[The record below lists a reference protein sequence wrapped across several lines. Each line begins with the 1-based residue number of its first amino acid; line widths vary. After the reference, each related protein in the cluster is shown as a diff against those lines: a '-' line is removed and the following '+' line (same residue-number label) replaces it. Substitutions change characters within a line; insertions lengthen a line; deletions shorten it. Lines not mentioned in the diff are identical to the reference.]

1 MGIRTV
7 APSGILIGKFCK
19 QKCLLI
25 ICNTVPIKFT
35 GWATSSMSWLTGNF
49 TAQRPD
55 VILPLFTRV
64 SVLPI
69 KFTPVGTST
78 VPEIQCQLSTKK
90 GDDFSPPSISCL

>member
-35 GWATSSMSWLTGNF
+35 ELRTAARAGLP
-49 TAQRPD
+49 AQRPD
-55 VILPLFTRV
+55 IPFPLFTRV

-69 KFTPVGTST
+69 KITPVGDLKYSGNSA
-78 VPEIQCQLSTKK
+78 QKK
-90 GDDFSPPSISCL
+90 GMISHPLFEPINY

>member
-1 MGIRTV
+1 MFT
-7 APSGILIGKFCK
+7 
-19 QKCLLI
+19 I
-25 ICNTVPIKFT
+25 ICNTVPIKIM
-35 GWATSSMSWLTGNF
+35 GCGPAAVAGLP
-49 TAQRPD
+49 AQRPD

-78 VPEIQCQLSTKK
+78 VPEIQRQLSTKK

>member
-35 GWATSSMSWLTGNF
+35 ELRTAAHAGLP
-49 TAQRPD
+49 AQRPD